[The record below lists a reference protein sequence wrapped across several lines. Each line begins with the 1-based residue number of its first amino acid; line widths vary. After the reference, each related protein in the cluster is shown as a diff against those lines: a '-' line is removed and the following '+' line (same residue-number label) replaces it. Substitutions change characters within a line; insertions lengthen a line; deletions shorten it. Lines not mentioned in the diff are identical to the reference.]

1 LERSAFDV
9 LDESDDEVYHA
20 RQPSTKSKVEREGPT
35 ASHDCERASA
45 ASFSRSEARMKSRG
59 RSKLRLGLAEEE
71 EEEEGWRHGD
81 VAVGSDVC

>member
-1 LERSAFDV
+1 
-9 LDESDDEVYHA
+9 
-20 RQPSTKSKVEREGPT
+20 
-35 ASHDCERASA
+35 
-45 ASFSRSEARMKSRG
+45 MKSRG